1 MATADILDQDEIDAL
16 LNGVDSGEVDTET
29 DPYPTD
35 GHAREYDLSSQDR
48 IVRGRMPT
56 LDMLND
62 RFARYLR
69 ISIFNMLRR
78 TAEISVGEVKIIKF
92 SEYIRG
98 LFVPTNLNLI
108 RVNPLRGTGLLVI
121 DPKLL
126 FIIVEN
132 FFGGDGRFYTKI
144 EGREFTPTEMRV
156 VHLLLNQV
164 FQDLSEAWKPVML
177 LEFEYINSEVN
188 PQFANIVSP
197 TEVVVVTRFKIEM
210 EGGGGELHITLPYSM
225 LEPIRELL
233 AAGIQSDRVESE
245 ERWTKTLQEDL
256 KEVKVNMSCSLT
268 EIELNL
274 RELMS
279 LGIGDI
285 IPIDLPK
292 TVVANVE
299 GLPAYHCE
307 FGSHEGHNAL
317 KIINRVQR
325 VQHAESQLKSIA
337 I

>member
-233 AAGIQSDRVESE
+233 AAGIQSDRVESD